1 MIEKIIG
8 VGLVLSII
16 LLLNSSV
23 EENLIIPNIPI
34 AIGKLLN
41 PFSGYSALINSDKL
55 PLGIMAIP
63 NLIDTVNIKWDELRI
78 TWGV

>member
-1 MIEKIIG
+1 MIKKIIG

-16 LLLNSSV
+16 LLLNSSI

-41 PFSGYSALINSDKL
+41 PFG
-55 PLGIMAIP
+55 G
-63 NLIDTVNIKWDELRI
+63 
-78 TWGV
+78 